1 MSLAAG
7 ELHAA
12 VQGLGPPGAAP
23 TWLDSGQGGR
33 SLDHIAEANRLLGDK
48 ARQSNLTRPMTIAA

>member
-12 VQGLGPPGAAP
+12 VQGFGSSAAAP
-23 TWLDSGQGGR
+23 TWFDSGQGGR

-48 ARQSNLTRPMTIAA
+48 ARQSNLTRSMTNAA